1 LIRELKNKTCKVCKV
16 VFKPKFS
23 SLEMVC
29 SSKCAHEY
37 KNRTPK
43 KHNTI
48 RKVGAKMEIYLKEYK
63 AVRTDFLKT
72 YPLCKANLKDC
83 TNLSIDV
90 HHTKKM
96 GKYLNDVS
104 TFMAVCRN
112 CHTWIHNN
120 PNEAKIKGYLQ

>member
-1 LIRELKNKTCKVCKV
+1 MIRELKNKVCKVCKV

-29 SSKCAHEY
+29 SKKCEIAY

-43 KHNTI
+43 KHNPI

-83 TNLSIDV
+83 TKLSTQI
-90 HHTKKM
+90 HHKK
-96 GKYLNDVS
+96 GRIGELLTDKTYFLP
-104 TFMAVCRN
+104 VCHN
-112 CHTWIHNN
+112 CHHEIEMN
-120 PNEAKIKGYLQ
+120 PTMAKEK